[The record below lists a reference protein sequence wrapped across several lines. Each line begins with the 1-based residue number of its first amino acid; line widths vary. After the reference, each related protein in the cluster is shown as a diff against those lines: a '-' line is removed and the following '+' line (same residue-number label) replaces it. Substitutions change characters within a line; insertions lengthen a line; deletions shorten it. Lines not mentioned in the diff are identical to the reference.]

1 MNAVLAGDEVLALFP
16 LLWVTVMSYS
26 LFFMQYSFPAQRI
39 EGTDIPKQVPFRH
52 AKMAQHKLMLVD
64 ISYMA
69 LNSVCMPGLFY
80 HFVCIMRSW
89 GLDFSAPPTFGIY
102 PTSPNELL
110 TETAPQLLAAL
121 SVYLLSYEFVYYWW
135 HRAMHDVPML
145 YKWVHKHHHQ
155 TSYPDRAAVD
165 TFNTGCIESQVRF
178 YVWLRVRAARPN
190 HPWPWARHCGYTPGF
205 WRPDGLGGRFAR

>member
-1 MNAVLAGDEVLALFP
+1 
-16 LLWVTVMSYS
+16 
-26 LFFMQYSFPAQRI
+26 
-39 EGTDIPKQVPFRH
+39 
-52 AKMAQHKLMLVD
+52 
-64 ISYMA
+64 
-69 LNSVCMPGLFY
+69 MPGLFY

-110 TETAPQLLAAL
+110 TETAPQLFAAL
-121 SVYLLSYEFVYYWW
+121 SVYLLSYEFVYYWCSLPSTAHLHSDAAPRSMLPLRTHCTLGRW